1 MSEETP
7 KGSGSSFVG
16 AAGAVVLLLAGYFG
30 WGVYQKSTAPEGDAV
45 VQPAAETAEVAEEAT
60 EEAAESVAEET
71 AVAEAAVEAATETQA
86 EEETAGVS
94 EEAVTAEAGTGEE
107 TAAADAEAADT
118 GAAETE
124 ESTEEEA
131 TETASDSGSDDQVQA
146 EEIAAETAE
155 ADSAGT
161 ETAGAAA
168 AEETDL
174 AEEAI
179 AQTIVPVFDVVRI
192 DAEGNALVAGLAD
205 PGTLEVLLEGEVI
218 SETPV
223 DGSGKFA
230 ALFTVAPSDLP
241 RVMTLRATS
250 ENDQTTLS
258 EQSVIV
264 EPFARPLVVAEAE
277 TENVEQAEET
287 ATEAEAVETEVAS
300 ETAEPTVSE
309 ETDTE
314 TATRTVIADEEGIRV
329 LPGATAPSSVRID
342 TISYGSAGEV
352 LIAGQ
357 GTEAGATARLYVNNQ
372 ALVTA
377 EIAEDFT
384 WETVLPDVESGLYV
398 LRVDQIAA
406 DGSVTSRAQIPFQRE
421 AVEAVLAAQADV
433 AEPVTEEVATEE
445 VNAPEVEA
453 ETTEEIVVAASET
466 EELPVT
472 NAVAPETLEGTE
484 QAQATEITS
493 EDVIAVATQEVAEE
507 ITEEPAAEP
516 VASETKPTPARPQ
529 VVTVQPGFTLWGIAS
544 ETYGDGFLYVQLY
557 EANKDQIRDPDL
569 IYPGQIFELPK

>member
-30 WGVYQKSTAPEGDAV
+30 WGVYQKSTAPEGDVV
-45 VQPAAETAEVAEEAT
+45 VQPAAETTEVT
-60 EEAAESVAEET
+60 EET
-71 AVAEAAVEAATETQA
+71 AVAENTAEAATDEQSEEETTEVAEEAAATDNGA
-86 EEETAGVS
+86 EEETAV
-94 EEAVTAEAGTGEE
+94 
-107 TAAADAEAADT
+107 ADT
-118 GAAETE
+118 EIAETE
-124 ESTEEEA
+124 EA
-131 TETASDSGSDDQVQA
+131 IETASESGSENQVQT
-146 EEIAAETAE
+146 EEITIENAE
-155 ADSAGT
+155 AESTDT
-161 ETAGAAA
+161 ETAGAAV
-168 AEETDL
+168 AEETEP
-174 AEEAI
+174 AEEADTQ
-179 AQTIVPVFDVVRI
+179 ATVPVFDVVRI

-205 PGTLEVLLEGEVI
+205 PGTLEVLLEGEI
-218 SETPV
+218 ITETPV

-264 EPFARPLVVAEAE
+264 EPFALPVVVAEAGAE
-277 TENVEQAEET
+277 SADQVEET
-287 ATEAEAVETEVAS
+287 ATETEAGETEVAS
-300 ETAEPTVSE
+300 ETAEPAATE
-309 ETDTE
+309 ETE
-314 TATRTVIADEEGIRV
+314 TAARTVIADEEGIRV

-357 GTEAGATARLYVNNQ
+357 GTTAGATARLYVNNE

-421 AVEAVLAAQADV
+421 AVADILAAQADV
-433 AEPVTEEVATEE
+433 AAAPVEAADEEVAEDVTE
-445 VNAPEVEA
+445 AA
-453 ETTEEIVVAASET
+453 ETTEEIVVAATET

-472 NAVAPETLEGTE
+472 NAVAPETQEGTE
-484 QAQATEITS
+484 QADVTEITS

-516 VASETKPTPARPQ
+516 VASETEPTPARPQ

-569 IYPGQIFELPK
+569 IYPGQIFELPE